1 YARFPA
7 LDPGLP
13 PWTIVSSI
21 PSLVA
26 EDAAAAD
33 DDHRR
38 IGDGVVIHR
47 TAHVEPGAILKAPV
61 VVSAGCFVA
70 AHAYLRGG
78 VYLDRDVTVGP
89 GCEVKTT
96 LVLARTVIAHMNF
109 VGDTI
114 VGGAVNMEAGAV
126 VANHWNE
133 TPDPAISVSI
143 GGRRI

>member
-1 YARFPA
+1 
-7 LDPGLP
+7 GLP

-70 AHAYLRGG
+70 APAYLRGG
-78 VYLDRDVTVGP
+78 LFLDRSAPSGP
-89 GCEVKTT
+89 GGEAKRIV
-96 LVLARTVIAHMNF
+96 VLERTVIADMNV
-109 VGDTI
+109 VGD
-114 VGGAVNMEAGAV
+114 
-126 VANHWNE
+126 
-133 TPDPAISVSI
+133 
-143 GGRRI
+143 